1 MTKEDKE
8 LLLKDLCARLPHGLI
23 IDRLGVPRKVLA
35 INPYNYSNNN
45 ASLLLDRGE
54 YMPSWCWIDDVKPY
68 LRPMSS
74 MTEEEKE
81 LCNGGIICYNEFE
94 GNSTLFDVEGLDY
107 LNKNMFDY
115 RGLIPKGLALIAPDG
130 MYKVEEQQ

>member
-1 MTKEDKE
+1 MTQEDNQ
-8 LLLKDLCARLPHGLI
+8 LVLIDICGRLPHNVICSTIFGDAI
-23 IDRLGVPRKVLA
+23 VLYVDTYEGT
-35 INPYNYSNNN
+35 IYIPCNEWVC
-45 ASLLLDRGE
+45 DF
-54 YMPSWCWIDDVKPY
+54 KPY
-68 LRPMSS
+68 LRPMED

-115 RGLIPKGLALIAPDG
+115 RGLIPKGLALPAPKG
-130 MYKVEEQQ
+130 MYK